1 MFMKNI
7 KMLDKKFNQY
17 AGSQIGIKQTS
28 FINHVPDKKLMTAG
42 EMIKFLRD
50 HNVPNLLVKGD
61 EVVHLIK
68 SVNIKI
74 LC

>member
-1 MFMKNI
+1 
-7 KMLDKKFNQY
+7 
-17 AGSQIGIKQTS
+17 
-28 FINHVPDKKLMTAG
+28 MTAG

-68 SVNIKI
+68 SVNLKI
-74 LC
+74 LCQKQDITQLNFLGF